1 MLKNLT
7 VFILAL
13 SFVFAFAETNLKFI
27 AKKEKFKAGEKVCF
41 ELINESHNI
50 YYLPSS
56 APWAIFDAETEKI
69 IYSPI
74 ALQRIEKLKPGEKK
88 EWCWEQIDI
97 NQDKVPIGK
106 YKIRI
111 TLFDSKGHKIFKSTT
126 IEIVTKYKN

>member
-1 MLKNLT
+1 MLKNIT

-56 APWAIFDAETEKI
+56 APWAVFDAETEKI

-97 NQDKVPIGK
+97 NQDKVPVGK

-111 TLFDSKGHKIFKSTT
+111 TLFDSKGNKIFKSIT
-126 IEIVTKYKN
+126 IEIVPKYKN